1 MLKKNV
7 YNYFP
12 LMNFKYDSGL
22 KNQRQKQMC
31 VCVQTHAV
39 CAYTRI
45 FVKKKNELEDLL
57 RWEHS
62 LF

>member
-1 MLKKNV
+1 MILDWKTKDKN
-7 YNYFP
+7 
-12 LMNFKYDSGL
+12 
-22 KNQRQKQMC
+22 RC
-31 VCVQTHAV
+31 VCVQMYAV
-39 CAYTRI
+39 SAYTRI

>member
-31 VCVQTHAV
+31 VCTDARSMCIHTHL
-39 CAYTRI
+39 C
-45 FVKKKNELEDLL
+45 KKKNELEDLL

>member
-22 KNQRQKQMC
+22 KNQRRKQMC
-31 VCVQTHAV
+31 VCTDARSMCIHTHL
-39 CAYTRI
+39 C
-45 FVKKKNELEDLL
+45 KKKNELEDLL
-57 RWEHS
+57 R
-62 LF
+62 